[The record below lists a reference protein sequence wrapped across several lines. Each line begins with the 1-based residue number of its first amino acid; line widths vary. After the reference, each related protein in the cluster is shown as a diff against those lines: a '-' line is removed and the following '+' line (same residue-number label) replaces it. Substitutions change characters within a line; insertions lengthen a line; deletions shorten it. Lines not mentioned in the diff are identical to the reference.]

1 MNLNGPVFM
10 EQVDKRQDPRINT
23 ILRGVVS
30 GLNDLCGVDCAIRD
44 ISTSGCK
51 IVSSR
56 VSFLP
61 EQVLLT
67 VEGLNRPVKSK
78 LVWRE
83 TKTAGLKFIWNET
96 DE

>member
-1 MNLNGPVFM
+1 M
-10 EQVDKRQDPRINT
+10 EKLENRQDPRAKV

-30 GLNDLCGVDCAIRD
+30 GLQEIYGIDCAIRD
-44 ISTSGCK
+44 VSISGCK
-51 IVSSR
+51 IVTSR
-56 VSFLP
+56 VPTLP